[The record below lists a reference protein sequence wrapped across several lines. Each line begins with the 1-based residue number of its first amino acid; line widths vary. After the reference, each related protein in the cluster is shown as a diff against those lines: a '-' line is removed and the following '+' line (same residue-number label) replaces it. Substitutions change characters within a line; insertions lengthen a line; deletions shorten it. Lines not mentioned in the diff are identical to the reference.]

1 MNNQDQSAHRRA
13 IVTAC
18 ILPAGIAL
26 LLLGQPEARAQQAP
40 EAPASPAVEQP
51 PAAVEPAPAAVEQAP
66 VAVEEAPAVDPEEP
80 SAPSAGA
87 LAPEE
92 LQALVAPIAL
102 YPDLVLVLTLQ
113 ASLAPLDIVQAERF
127 LERYA
132 QDASLTPDP
141 DWDQS
146 VVGLLNYPTVI
157 HQMNADLDWTQ
168 TLGEAVLNQL
178 EGVQDAVQDV
188 RSFMRAVGGLESND
202 KMTVVVEEDNISIRP
217 TDPDAVFIPQY
228 DPEALLTA
236 LYSTAEAP
244 AAEPAA
250 VGAEAAAPEAAAP
263 GEPAVPA
270 EAAAAP
276 ETAPAE
282 AQAPASPAQA
292 VVPAAAPAYPAPA
305 YYPPPPMTYSD
316 PSPSWL
322 GTAATFAGGAVV
334 GGLVGWAIADDDDD
348 NHDHGDSNSSSN
360 SVSRGNVNI
369 EDSTITVNRG
379 GGAAGNADEL
389 KLKAENERLKRD
401 AQVTEQREQTKKE
414 LNQKYAQTQTRAPAT
429 RAAAPATRSK
439 ASGLATSGAR
449 KSPATATRA
458 SPGGKELTGRVDQAK
473 AKARPASSAQARP
486 AAASSKTAL
495 RAGDRKQPQAA
506 SAFGGTKSAS
516 AAKRDSNRGLQSRTG
531 AKTEIKPNRGGGG
544 GSAFAQRDGG
554 GGKSA
559 GSGKQRGSQ
568 SRRGKR

>member
-1 MNNQDQSAHRRA
+1 MTSREGYAGRCGLLAASAMFA
-13 IVTAC
+13 IV
-18 ILPAGIAL
+18 LM
-26 LLLGQPEARAQQAP
+26 LGELEARAEDTPQA
-40 EAPASPAVEQP
+40 
-51 PAAVEPAPAAVEQAP
+51 PAPAAPAAA
-66 VAVEEAPAVDPEEP
+66 AVEVAPAVDPEEP

-87 LAPEE
+87 LSPEE
-92 LQALVAPIAL
+92 LQALVAPVAL

-113 ASLAPLDIVQAERF
+113 ASLAPLDIVQAARF

-132 QDASLTPDP
+132 EDPSLTPDP

-157 HQMNADLDWTQ
+157 RQMNADLDWTQ
-168 TLGEAVLNQL
+168 TLGEAVLDQL

-202 KMTVVVEEDNISIRP
+202 KMIVVVEGDNISIRP

-244 AAEPAA
+244 AAEPAVA
-250 VGAEAAAPEAAAP
+250 GAEAAAPEAEATAPSEPVAPAA
-263 GEPAVPA
+263 EPAPA
-270 EAAAAP
+270 PAP
-276 ETAPAE
+276 ET
-282 AQAPASPAQA
+282 QA
-292 VVPAAAPAYPAPA
+292 VPAAAPAYPAA
-305 YYPPPPMTYSD
+305 GYYPPPPMTYSD

-348 NHDHGDSNSSSN
+348 HDHGDSN

-379 GGAAGNADEL
+379 GGPAGNTDNL
-389 KLKAENERLKRD
+389 KLRAENERLKRD

-414 LNQKYAQTQTRAPAT
+414 LNRKYAQTQTRAPA
-429 RAAAPATRSK
+429 AAPATRSK
-439 ASGLATSGAR
+439 PSGLATSGAR
-449 KSPATATRA
+449 KSPALATRQ

-473 AKARPASSAQARP
+473 AKAKPASSAQARP
-486 AAASSKTAL
+486 AAASSKKAAV
-495 RAGDRKQPQAA
+495 RPGDRKQTQAA
-506 SAFGGTKSAS
+506 SAFGGARSAS
-516 AAKRDSNRGLQSRTG
+516 EARRDSNRGLHSRTG

-544 GSAFAQRDGG
+544 GSAFAQKGGG
-554 GGKSA
+554 GGKA
-559 GSGKQRGSQ
+559 AASGQQRGSQ

>member
-1 MNNQDQSAHRRA
+1 MNNQDESAHRRA

-18 ILPAGIAL
+18 ILLAGIAPL
-26 LLLGQPEARAQQAP
+26 VLGQPEAKAQQAP
-40 EAPASPAVEQP
+40 EAPASPAVEQ
-51 PAAVEPAPAAVEQAP
+51 APAAVEEAP
-66 VAVEEAPAVDPEEP
+66 AAVEEAPAVVEEAPAVDPEEP

-113 ASLAPLDIVQAERF
+113 ASLAPLDVVQAARF

-132 QDASLTPDP
+132 QDPSLTPDP

-168 TLGEAVLNQL
+168 TLGQAVLGQL

-202 KMTVVVEEDNISIRP
+202 KMTIVVEDDNISIRP

-250 VGAEAAAPEAAAP
+250 VGAEAAAPEAAAVAS
-263 GEPAVPA
+263 EPAEPA
-270 EAAAAP
+270 PAPSAAEPAPAPAP
-276 ETAPAE
+276 ET
-282 AQAPASPAQA
+282 QA
-292 VVPAAAPAYPAPA
+292 VPAAAPAYPAPG

-348 NHDHGDSNSSSN
+348 DHDHGDSNSSSN
-360 SVSRGNVNI
+360 SSSRGNVNI

-379 GGAAGNADEL
+379 GGAEGNADDL
-389 KLKAENERLKRD
+389 KLRAENERLKRD
-401 AQVTEQREQTKKE
+401 AQVKEQREQTKKE
-414 LNQKYAQTQTRAPAT
+414 LNQKYAQTQPGAPAT

-439 ASGLATSGAR
+439 PSGLATSGAR

-473 AKARPASSAQARP
+473 AKAKPASSAQARP

-544 GSAFAQRDGG
+544 GSAFAQRESG
-554 GGKSA
+554 GGKAA